1 MPTGSSQSRRAL
13 RIGAAASV
21 SRYRRSVGQA
31 GSSPYPRR
39 SIAIAERLP
48 RAAGYDAHMWRLES
62 EPCTK
67 TIGPVTV
74 SAACD
79 EECVSYMT
87 GPARYGS
94 REAPVVSRLGTTLA
108 ARRSLEG
115 DLKVVLSFPGFGGER
130 GWKMVSGTQCGQSGL
145 GGAPTARALPVS
157 SPSANSAGVH
167 ENARGSALRKPL
179 GQHSACRHEGFV
191 LNVGARLR
199 GYLA

>member
-31 GSSPYPRR
+31 GSSPYPGR

-94 REAPVVSRLGTTLA
+94 RAAPVVSRLGTTLA

-130 GWKMVSGTQCGQSGL
+130 AWKWFRARNVALCRAGRVL
-145 GGAPTARALPVS
+145 LARAGLFVRPWTPACGS
-157 SPSANSAGVH
+157 GSRP
-167 ENARGSALRKPL
+167 RGTAQIIK
-179 GQHSACRHEGFV
+179 
-191 LNVGARLR
+191 RLV
-199 GYLA
+199 

>member
-13 RIGAAASV
+13 RIDAAASV

-31 GSSPYPRR
+31 GSSPYPGR

-48 RAAGYDAHMWRLES
+48 RAAGYEAHMWRLES

-67 TIGPVTV
+67 TIGPVAV

-130 GWKMVSGTQCGQSGL
+130 AWKWFR
-145 GGAPTARALPVS
+145 ARNVLCRAGRVLL
-157 SPSANSAGVH
+157 SAGEEGIH
-167 ENARGSALRKPL
+167 RDEL
-179 GQHSACRHEGFV
+179 GRRFAEV
-191 LNVGARLR
+191 A
-199 GYLA
+199 